1 MTKLNAKVKVL
12 SIEHQ
17 GPPLL
22 EFAPSCFLCIAIL
35 FDHFLLL
42 AFITLIDRLPGQFP
56 WHLEQQP
63 LTSNPK
69 GLILGENKEDK
80 NIGYMQPREEICNDG
95 EKRR

>member
-1 MTKLNAKVKVL
+1 
-12 SIEHQ
+12 
-17 GPPLL
+17 
-22 EFAPSCFLCIAIL
+22 
-35 FDHFLLL
+35 
-42 AFITLIDRLPGQFP
+42 
-56 WHLEQQP
+56 